1 MKNKNEKRC
10 FYKNADLLFM
20 MGFESNAGKEFLK
33 LTKNEQISFL
43 CDEISKETEKPL
55 EEINLDK
62 IDFFTDILE
71 IVSEAPEGMLNDEKL
86 NNLFNKITEEHK
98 KKSVKSVK
106 TVIRHKAWKRLAVI
120 AATLAL
126 LLCTATVVCAINGVN
141 VFEELYKLGMD
152 VFDLE
157 KGEEF
162 VVGDLTFIRNNNV
175 RKYKTINEFFK
186 GENITGVYYPD
197 YIPEKNPLKRVSVT
211 ETNDNTRIGF
221 YFENGYFSIFAE
233 TEDVYQ
239 LDKLEDAETYVAQ
252 NGITA
257 VYISYDGKYQF
268 MFQIGKW
275 YYSINTTSYDH
286 AVSCIETMRE
296 IK

>member
-1 MKNKNEKRC
+1 MNNKNNKSC
-10 FYKNADLLFM
+10 FSKNAYLLFKL
-20 MGFESNAGKEFLK
+20 GLESKVGKEFLK
-33 LTKNEQISFL
+33 LGKNEQISFL
-43 CDEISKETEKPL
+43 CDVIPKQAENPL
-55 EEINLDK
+55 EDMNIEKL
-62 IDFFTDILE
+62 DFFTDILE
-71 IVSEAPEGMLNDEKL
+71 IISDSPEGMLNDENL
-86 NNLFNKITEEHK
+86 NTLFNKITEEHK
-98 KKSVKSVK
+98 KSVKPTK
-106 TVIRHKAWKRLAVI
+106 TVIRRKAWKRLAVI

-126 LLCTATVVCAINGVN
+126 LLCTATIVGAINGVN

-152 VFDLE
+152 VFDIE

-175 RKYKTINEFFK
+175 RKYETINEFFK
-186 GENITGVYYPD
+186 GENIKGVYYPD

-211 ETNDNTRIGF
+211 ETNDNTLIGF

-239 LDKLEDAETYVAQ
+239 LDKLEDAETYVAK

-268 MFQIGKW
+268 MFKIGKW
-275 YYSINTTSYDH
+275 YYSITSKSYDD
-286 AVSCIETMRE
+286 AVLCIEAMRE